1 MIGGMFLIFVL
12 FLALGIPIAFSVGWA
27 TLSVHIMDPTFACN
41 AEYFF
46 KTVGHPALR
55 HDAGREHE

>member
-27 TLSVHIMDPTFACN
+27 TLSVHIMDPTFCLL
-41 AEYFF
+41 YTSF
-46 KTVGHPALR
+46 KEGKDSLIFN
-55 HDAGREHE
+55 REDSQ

>member
-27 TLSVHIMDPTFACN
+27 TLSVHIMDCLLYTSRC
-41 AEYFF
+41 
-46 KTVGHPALR
+46 V
-55 HDAGREHE
+55 